1 MIFISKLIA
10 KFIKAVL
17 SLLSSSEEH
26 VETSEV
32 IVASVG
38 SFTSSDK
45 IIQPLPIVNTYLL
58 PDRGIISCVGE
69 QFLLMVQSQA
79 AGGLTDIYATQDFS
93 TWSKLQLQSIRGK
106 AYFTGRVL
114 PAETKLGLD
123 GLPLAFGY
131 NKIEPVL
138 DLGYISGFQNNSLL
152 ISREPSSEIESN
164 KIAYLAHRG
173 LVKSA
178 PITFLYKGRRV
189 YAGRHWSWTS
199 NKLNDIQSLTS
210 SGWFAYQDSV
220 YQAYCPV
227 EREVFYRRIQV
238 PHPCAGLIIRNAVQP
253 ATLIQDFMSEQ
264 TSFGYAEDV
273 NGNIYGLH
281 RDYMQT
287 LPGSDFV
294 DNANDKRF
302 YLTKNYVYQENFIV
316 NSLDIGVNTRIMVD
330 PRDKFLPTIY
340 NGQYQKTVADLF
352 VGETGDSDPKIACI
366 DTNVFISQYNKIF
379 KLNNNLELQN
389 IYEVPFCVQQ
399 MTADIDHLYLLHKG
413 GISKCLP

>member
-69 QFLLMVQSQA
+69 QFMLMVQSQA

-93 TWSKLQLQSIRGK
+93 TWSKIPTQYPIAS
-106 AYFTGRVL
+106 GRVV
-114 PAETKLGLD
+114 PD
-123 GLPLAFGY
+123 GVIQR
-131 NKIEPVL
+131 IEPVW
-138 DLGYISGFQNNSLL
+138 DLGFVAGTTSFSRTIASAIDNNS
-152 ISREPSSEIESN
+152 
-164 KIAYLAHRG
+164 IAYLHNKQMI
-173 LVKSA
+173 KSE
-178 PITFLYKGRRV
+178 PFTFLYKGRRI
-189 YAGRHWSWTS
+189 YAGRHWSLVS
-199 NKLNDIQSLTS
+199 NKLNDIESLTCP
-210 SGWFAYQDSV
+210 GLFVVENAT

-227 EREVFYRRIQV
+227 EREVLRRRIQV
-238 PHPCAGLIIRNAVQP
+238 PHPCAGLIIRNVVQP
-253 ATLIQDFMSEQ
+253 ATLIQDFMSER

-281 RDYMQT
+281 RDYMRT
-287 LPGSDFV
+287 TPGSDFV
-294 DNANDKRF
+294 NNANDKRF

-316 NSLDIGVNTRIMVD
+316 NSLDIGANTRIMVD

-340 NGQYQKTVADLF
+340 NGQYQKTVADLL
-352 VGETGDSDPKIACI
+352 VGEAGDSDPKIACI
-366 DTNVFISQYNKIF
+366 GTDVFISQYNKIF

-399 MTADIDHLYLLHKG
+399 MTADISYLYLLHKG
-413 GISKCLP
+413 GVTKCLP